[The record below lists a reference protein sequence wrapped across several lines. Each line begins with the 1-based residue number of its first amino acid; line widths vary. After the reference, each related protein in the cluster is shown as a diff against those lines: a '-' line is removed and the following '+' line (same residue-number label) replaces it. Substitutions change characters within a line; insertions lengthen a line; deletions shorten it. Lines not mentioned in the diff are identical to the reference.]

1 MRRGSIVSPPL
12 LIVFPK
18 TSLTLFRARSILW
31 PFGGDQPMNAVHIS
45 EQLKVGYELIEVRTG
60 PAGLHQIYRNGR
72 TPKGTIEALKEEAR
86 DVLTKAYGPDGT
98 EKRQRLAALTH
109 AATREWEEG
118 GSALRDV
125 KAFLEKL

>member
-1 MRRGSIVSPPL
+1 MFVY
-12 LIVFPK
+12 
-18 TSLTLFRARSILW
+18 SILW

-86 DVLTKAYGPDGT
+86 DVLTKAYGPDGA
-98 EKRQRLAALTH
+98 EKRERLVALTH
-109 AATREWEEG
+109 AVNHEWEEG

-125 KAFLEKL
+125 KAFLENL